1 MLRLSMKGMAIAGG
15 LLWGAAIL
23 CVGIIHLVVP
33 DYGANFLQAMSSVY
47 PGLHS
52 AGTMASVAIGTVE
65 GLIDGAISG
74 FILASVYNTFAHAK
88 TEA

>member
-23 CVGIIHLVVP
+23 CVGVIHLVVP
-33 DYGANFLQAMSSVY
+33 DYGTNFLQAMSSVY
-47 PGLHS
+47 PGLHYAKTVIS
-52 AGTMASVAIGTVE
+52 LAIGTVE

-74 FILASVYNTFAHAK
+74 FILALLCNTFAHAK

>member
-1 MLRLSMKGMAIAGG
+1 MLRLSVKGMAIAGG

-23 CVGIIHLVVP
+23 CVGGIHLVVP
-33 DYGANFLQAMSSVY
+33 DYGTNFLQAMSSVY

-52 AGTMASVAIGTVE
+52 AGTVSSLVIGTME

-74 FILASVYNTFAHAK
+74 FILASLYNAFAHAK